1 MIFSGL
7 LMLVEAG
14 CGGGGGGGGE
24 SDDGCGGWVKV
35 GGWAGGLVG
44 GPKGGRGAAR

>member
-35 GGWAGGLVG
+35 GGWVG
-44 GPKGGRGAAR
+44 G

>member
-35 GGWAGGLVG
+35 GGYTLIA
-44 GPKGGRGAAR
+44 

>member
-24 SDDGCGGWVKV
+24 SDDGCGV
-35 GGWAGGLVG
+35 GG
-44 GPKGGRGAAR
+44 